1 MEKIIV
7 VGAGFSGATIA
18 RLFAESGKDV
28 IVIDK
33 RDTVGGNAYDYTDL
47 HNIVIQPYGPHFFHT
62 NDQEVFEFLS
72 QFTEWRKYE
81 HKALARVRRDKLVPV
96 PFNLNSLSEVY
107 SEDKAKALKE
117 VLIEKIGLGK
127 RVPIMELRKH
137 ENHDIR
143 KLADYIYK
151 HIFSIYTMKQ
161 WGYKPEALGE
171 DIMNKVPVC
180 VTEDDRYYQD
190 TYQFMPK
197 DGYTALIKNILRH
210 PHIQL
215 KLSTDAKKEIS
226 LKDGVVYFGGVQFDG
241 KVIYSG
247 CVAELFNYKFGALHY
262 RSAKFKFE
270 TLKQPSYQ
278 PAPVVTYTT
287 SNKFTRITEFTKFTC
302 EPQDDVTVILKE
314 YSKTYRKNKNTPFY
328 PIRIKKNL
336 IQYNKYLE
344 ESKKYPNLYLL
355 GRIANYK
362 CINMD
367 VAVRNA
373 IDLFNQ
379 ISEQAITK
387 ETAEQE

>member
-33 RDTVGGNAYDYTDL
+33 RDTVGGNAYDYTDS

-62 NDQEVFEFLS
+62 NDKEVFEFLS
-72 QFTEWRKYE
+72 QFTEWRKHE
-81 HKALARVRRDKLVPV
+81 HKALARVRRDKLVPI
-96 PFNLNSLSEVY
+96 PFNLKSLYEVY
-107 SEDKAKALKE
+107 PADKADALKKL
-117 VLIEKIGLGK
+117 LIDKIGLEK
-127 RVPIMELRKH
+127 RVPILQLKKH
-137 ENHDIR
+137 ENHEIR

-161 WGYKPEALGE
+161 WGYKPEVLGE
-171 DIMNKVPVC
+171 DVMAKVPVC
-180 VTEDDRYYQD
+180 ITEDDRYYLD
-190 TYQFMPK
+190 TYQFMPTE
-197 DGYTALIKNILRH
+197 GYTELVKNILRH

-215 KLSTDAKKEIS
+215 KLSTDAKRELT
-226 LKDGVVYFGGVQFDG
+226 LKNGKIYFGGVEFDG
-241 KVIYSG
+241 KVIYTG
-247 CVAELFNYKFGALHY
+247 CVAELFNYKFGTLAY

-270 TLKQPSYQ
+270 TLKQSSYQ
-278 PAPVVTYTT
+278 PVPVVTYTT

-302 EPQDDVTVILKE
+302 EPQPDVTVILKE
-314 YSKTYRKNKNTPFY
+314 YSKNYRRNKNTPFY
-328 PIRIKKNL
+328 PIRVKKNL
-336 IQYNKYLE
+336 AQYNKYLE
-344 ESKKYPNLYLL
+344 ESKKYPNLHLL

-373 IDLFNQ
+373 MNLFNEIND
-379 ISEQAITK
+379 ISSVEEIKEQ
-387 ETAEQE
+387 